1 MENRPDDVRRWA
13 AESLQAAAA
22 IISPVSRSVTDST
35 DRAETASTTVV
46 LVVDEEAKPAA
57 AMMTVQTA
65 SSSSQ
70 SANESRTAED
80 HKDVSLIQTL
90 GGEAPAVWTDKMVG
104 ISHDFVCFD

>member
-13 AESLQAAAA
+13 AESLQTVIAA
-22 IISPVSRSVTDST
+22 IPPVSRSDDTLSVVADST
-35 DRAETASTTVV
+35 DRAEIASTTVV

-70 SANESRTAED
+70 SANESRTAGD

-90 GGEAPAVWTDKMVG
+90 GGEAPAVWTDKLV
-104 ISHDFVCFD
+104 